1 MSPLDSIIE
10 EVQFLINNEDD
21 ETTIKNIY
29 KLLFDYYTSLE
40 VINDFEQAVKQ
51 LDGGTLPENYQWL
64 LFNSFRIITDNTF
77 YNNELRDK
85 LCQFWLPI
93 YQSMFEQLLS
103 KETSTGHLPLNAI
116 KYLIT
121 NMIQM
126 QQTSENMNHFIKQET
141 QFQNFIQ
148 KDEYFKII
156 QTLSPLVINPDIIER
171 LENTDH
177 TKIKLEWEP
186 NHPLN
191 TTDITPTFTLWIIFK
206 LILMFIETDGD
217 SLTMIKHDEN
227 IKNILLKSIKLISNN
242 NPVKLSVCVILAFL
256 LNEDNIKNGINLPKD
271 IIIALSTNIKKYAE
285 SNDEDP
291 NSKDEYSG
299 LLTNQG

>member
-1 MSPLDSIIE
+1 
-10 EVQFLINNEDD
+10 
-21 ETTIKNIY
+21 
-29 KLLFDYYTSLE
+29 
-40 VINDFEQAVKQ
+40 
-51 LDGGTLPENYQWL
+51 
-64 LFNSFRIITDNTF
+64 
-77 YNNELRDK
+77 
-85 LCQFWLPI
+85 
-93 YQSMFEQLLS
+93 
-103 KETSTGHLPLNAI
+103 
-116 KYLIT
+116 
-121 NMIQM
+121 MIQM
-126 QQTSENMNHFIKQET
+126 QQTSENMNHFIEQET
-141 QFQNFIQ
+141 QFQNFAQ
-148 KDEYFKII
+148 KAEYFKII
-156 QTLSPLVINPDIIER
+156 QMVLPLIINPDIIER
-171 LENTDH
+171 LENADH

-191 TTDITPTFTLWIIFK
+191 TTDITPTFILWIIFK

-242 NPVKLSVCVILAFL
+242 NPVKLSIYVILAFL

-299 LLTNQG
+299 LLTNGVYIIDILIALKGRFIQ